1 MKTKKIDRYTAAAAV
16 LCLCFAAHAHAHY
29 LWLERDGNGPA
40 KAYFGEYAD
49 DKHEKAGGLLD
60 RFTNLRAYLTS
71 PKDLVAAE
79 KRSDGFDIAA
89 KGTGDL
95 RAFDDSIAARPDA
108 DRGGKT
114 RTIYYAKAGRSETA
128 AKLDFELVPTTANG
142 KEFTLFLRGA
152 PVPKVELTLFAPSKW
167 AKIIETDD
175 NGRVTF
181 PMPWA
186 GRYVVEIVHFENKP
200 GGEGD
205 GKYDRVRHISSVSFT
220 QNSGMRWVEKR

>member
-1 MKTKKIDRYTAAAAV
+1 MMSSRITTSTMLV
-16 LCLCFAAHAHAHY
+16 LITLLAGNAQAHY

-60 RFTNLRAYLTS
+60 RFTNLRAFLVS
-71 PKDLVAAE
+71 PKDLVAVE

-89 KGTGDL
+89 KGSGDV
-95 RAFDDSIAARPDA
+95 RAFDDSIAIRPDA

-114 RTIYYAKAGRSETA
+114 RTIYYAKAGRSETV

-142 KEFTLFLRGA
+142 KEFTLMLRGA
-152 PVPKVELTLFAPSKW
+152 PVPKVELTVFAPSKW
-167 AKIIETDD
+167 AKILETDD
-175 NGRVTF
+175 NGKVTM
-181 PMPWA
+181 PMPWM
-186 GRYVVEIVHFENKP
+186 GRYVVEVVHFESKP

-205 GKYDRVRHISSVSFT
+205 GKYDRTRHISSVSFT
-220 QNSGMRWVEKR
+220 EPKGMRWVTPK